1 MILCNLY
8 DAALRASGPPGVR
21 AALLHLHDRI
31 PASQQ
36 APPKSHLAALQAGL
50 MNPGPIHGLLVILI
64 AIQREVPIMAG
75 AKEKTVI
82 QESTIEEIELE
93 VSEIKE
99 LDQLAEETRKRGIS
113 WEDLK
118 AELGL

>member
-1 MILCNLY
+1 
-8 DAALRASGPPGVR
+8 
-21 AALLHLHDRI
+21 
-31 PASQQ
+31 
-36 APPKSHLAALQAGL
+36 
-50 MNPGPIHGLLVILI
+50 
-64 AIQREVPIMAG
+64 MAG
-75 AKEKTVI
+75 AKEKAAI

-99 LDQLAEETRKRGIS
+99 LDQLAEETRKCGIS

>member
-1 MILCNLY
+1 
-8 DAALRASGPPGVR
+8 
-21 AALLHLHDRI
+21 
-31 PASQQ
+31 
-36 APPKSHLAALQAGL
+36 
-50 MNPGPIHGLLVILI
+50 MNPSPIHGLLVILI
-64 AIQREVPIMAG
+64 ALQRVVPIMAG
-75 AKEKTVI
+75 AKEKAAI

-99 LDQLAEETRKRGIS
+99 LDQLAEETRKCGIS

>member
-1 MILCNLY
+1 
-8 DAALRASGPPGVR
+8 
-21 AALLHLHDRI
+21 
-31 PASQQ
+31 
-36 APPKSHLAALQAGL
+36 
-50 MNPGPIHGLLVILI
+50 MNPSPIHGLLVILMVL
-64 AIQREVPIMAG
+64 QREVPIMAG
-75 AKEKTVI
+75 AKEKAVI